1 MKRQIVASS
10 NLRSVG
16 YDEATHT
23 LEIEFQNGRVYRYLE
38 VPREVYEGLMKADS
52 LGRYFNE
59 YIRDDY
65 PYSRAA

>member
-1 MKRQIVASS
+1 MKRQAVVSS

-23 LEIEFQNGRVYRYLE
+23 LEIEFQNGRVYRYIE
-38 VPREVYEGLMKADS
+38 VPREVYEGLMGADS

-59 YIRDDY
+59 YVRDAY